1 MRGSALGDNENIGK
15 NPDRYICLSAVQ
27 QPMIILLRGARLHS
41 RKITAGARLCHRDS
55 EYLLAADNP
64 RHKPVFLLFGSEL
77 RYIWRDQ
84 IIVQIYI
91 EADIAMAHILL
102 DDALFEE
109 ELINA
114 SAPLFLGSPCTA
126 QIGRAH

>member
-1 MRGSALGDNENIGK
+1 
-15 NPDRYICLSAVQ
+15 
-27 QPMIILLRGARLHS
+27 MIILLLGARLHS

-64 RHKPVFLLFGSEL
+64 RHQPVFLLFGSEL

-91 EADIAMAHILL
+91 EADIALAHILF
-102 DDALFEE
+102 DDDLFEADV
-109 ELINA
+109 INA
-114 SAPLFLGSPCTA
+114 SAAIFLVSPFTEPA
-126 QIGRAH
+126 LRAGLAINFRSSHPNRPPQF